1 MTAVSDGLALY
12 RTMLTIRLFE
22 EAAVAW
28 NLEGSIRGNV
38 HPYIGQE
45 GIATGVCSVL
55 RDDDFVASYH
65 RGHGHTI
72 AKGADPAAM
81 MAELFG
87 RSSGTCGGKAGSLHI
102 ADLSVGMLG
111 ANGVIGDGVTM
122 SVGAVHATRLLGSDA
137 VAVAFFGDGGLN
149 RGPVLES
156 LNWAKAFD
164 LPVLFVCE
172 DNVYA
177 YTQRTSAVTG
187 GPGATARATGF
198 GVEAR
203 TLDGNDVIAVREA
216 AEAMVTRMR
225 QGGGP
230 MLIHAMTYRTTGHI
244 AVDQAAYR
252 IRGEASRYASLDPIL
267 RCEAWLANHDVSRSE
282 LERTRA
288 EVKGKIDHAVEQAQR
303 APYPSPD
310 AAFTDLQ
317 DLGAPTWQQ

>member
-1 MTAVSDGLALY
+1 MTAIGDALTMY
-12 RTMLTIRLFE
+12 RTMLTIRYFE
-22 EAAVAW
+22 EAAVRL
-28 NLEGSIRGNV
+28 NLKGSIRGNV

-45 GIATGVCSVL
+45 GIATGVCAAL
-55 RDDDFVASYH
+55 RNDDFVASYH
-65 RGHGHTI
+65 RGHGHCI
-72 AKGADPAAM
+72 AKGADPARM

-122 SVGAVHATRLLGSDA
+122 SVGAAHASRLLGSDA

-156 LNWAKAFD
+156 LNWAKAFE

-198 GVEAR
+198 GVDAR

-216 AEAMVTRMR
+216 AEAMVSRMR
-225 QGGGP
+225 QGAGP
-230 MLIHAMTYRTTGHI
+230 MLIHAMTYRITGHI

-252 IRGEASRYASLDPIL
+252 IRGEAARYAGLDPVL
-267 RCEAWLANHDVSRSE
+267 RCEAWLVEHDVTRPE
-282 LERTRA
+282 LERVGADVKDEIDRA
-288 EVKGKIDHAVEQAQR
+288 VVQADR
-303 APYPSPD
+303 APYPPPE
-310 AAFTDLQ
+310 ALFTDLQ
-317 DLGAPTWQQ
+317 DLRAPIWQE

>member
-72 AKGADPAAM
+72 AKGADPAGM

-122 SVGAVHATRLLGSDA
+122 SVGAVHATRLLGRDA

-225 QGGGP
+225 HGGGP

-252 IRGEASRYASLDPIL
+252 IRGEASRYAGLDPIL
-267 RCEAWLANHDVSRSE
+267 RCEAWLADHDVSRSE
-282 LERTRA
+282 LERIRA
-288 EVKGKIDHAVEQAQR
+288 EVKGKIDQAVEQAQS

-310 AAFTDLQ
+310 AVFTDLQ